1 MHDKDNIL
9 GNLVR
14 AIGLIEDSEIFCKY
28 IPEVRTNIAYALPNA
43 TSCKEV
49 AAIEG
54 RITVVNNKP
63 KACGYPKFG
72 ASSHLARAII
82 EMIKE
87 NPRKRAAINI
97 KGDKEFAKYLK
108 SKIKLVEIDRSKEP
122 KEVSK
127 KENLSTQWK
136 VREALKKEKK
146 LDAIYSFGA
155 VGKEDIIV
163 LFGED
168 AYSLVK
174 KILLLIEE
182 AENDFQ

>member
-1 MHDKDNIL
+1 MDEIL

-14 AIGLIEDSEIFCKY
+14 AVELIESSKLFAKY

-43 TSCKEV
+43 TSLQEV

-82 EMIKE
+82 EMMKE
-87 NPRKRAAINI
+87 NPEKRAAINI
-97 KGDKEFAKYLK
+97 KGDKEFARYLK

-136 VREALKKEKK
+136 VREGLKKEKK